1 MEINYDRYYNSYLNY
16 NNILFNEKSDLKE
29 ISLQFYD
36 NDKNKEFLVENVELG
51 KKILDG
57 AKDTLFDPNSSIELI
72 QGYKQI
78 LLELSVFNNNPK
90 KTTHDKNQLMIKLGE
105 ILSNLENNNSNINL
119 NPIVPNVQNNIFI
132 NSNVVINN
140 SSTNFPQV
148 ISNLENN
155 SNNSSTNLP
164 QVKLNLENNNYNS
177 RTNLPQVL
185 PNSEKKNNNS
195 KRDPLAEERRQL
207 LLDAVKRRRNKN
219 SFKSKSTLNSNNNN
233 SQKSLSTSSNSN
245 NLPKNSVVSN
255 KRNQL
260 SKIPSSTSY
269 NNLAKISV
277 ESNKRNQL
285 SDSSL
290 NCNELVNEI
299 INNNCNEEE
308 NGNLIK
314 EIFDNLGINKKS
326 DNNNQSNNLSSLF
339 EKLKIIN
346 NPGQGDC
353 LFMSFETHLG
363 INHMKLRQQSVD
375 WVYRNWDKLS
385 TPNILNSSTLEP
397 IESREEYRNF
407 MSVSGNWGDELSIE
421 ALSKFHNITVKV
433 IYHNDNGNLDL
444 FPVFNPGCRRE
455 YYLYFQKEHHYQAAI

>member
-16 NNILFNEKSDLKE
+16 NNILFNEKSDLKD

-105 ILSNLENNNSNINL
+105 ILSNLENYNSNINL

-132 NSNVVINN
+132 NSNVVVNN

-155 SNNSSTNLP
+155 SNNSSTNLHK
-164 QVKLNLENNNYNS
+164 VKLNLENNNYNS
-177 RTNLPQVL
+177 NTNSPQVL

-195 KRDPLAEERRQL
+195 KRDPLAEEKRQL

-245 NLPKNSVVSN
+245 NLPENSVV
-255 KRNQL
+255 
-260 SKIPSSTSY
+260 
-269 NNLAKISV
+269 
-277 ESNKRNQL
+277 SNKRNQL

-299 INNNCNEEE
+299 INNNCNKEE
-308 NGNLIK
+308 NDNLIK
-314 EIFDNLGINKKS
+314 EIFDNSRINNRS
-326 DNNNQSNNLSSLF
+326 DNNNNQSNNLSSLF

-346 NPGQGDC
+346 NSGEGDC
-353 LFMSFETHLG
+353 LFKSFQTHLR
-363 INHMKLRQQSVD
+363 IDHSTLRQESVD
-375 WVYRNWDKLS
+375 WVYRNWDKLD
-385 TPNILNSSTLEP
+385 TNCILNSRTLEKFK
-397 IESREEYRNF
+397 SKEEYKNF
-407 MSVSGNWGDELSIE
+407 MSASGNWGDELSIL
-421 ALSKFHNITVKV
+421 ALSKIYNLTVKV
-433 IYHNDNGNLDL
+433 IYHNDNGDLDL
-444 FPVFNPGCRRE
+444 FPVFNPGNRE
-455 YYLYFQKEHHYQAAI
+455 IYLFFNSEYHYQAAILK